1 MDTCFYFWFVYF
13 YLTSE
18 NIKPVMFSVFKRVC
32 MGVKIINNKTVRKG
46 GRKMDII
53 IMGVGGSLIFLAITW
68 LCIRHNKKEI
78 ERNPDYKIQGV
89 DE

>member
-1 MDTCFYFWFVYF
+1 
-13 YLTSE
+13 
-18 NIKPVMFSVFKRVC
+18 
-32 MGVKIINNKTVRKG
+32 
-46 GRKMDII
+46 MDII

-89 DE
+89 DEQLQNKKAIYQSFQHD

>member
-1 MDTCFYFWFVYF
+1 
-13 YLTSE
+13 
-18 NIKPVMFSVFKRVC
+18 
-32 MGVKIINNKTVRKG
+32 
-46 GRKMDII
+46 MDII

-89 DE
+89 DEQS